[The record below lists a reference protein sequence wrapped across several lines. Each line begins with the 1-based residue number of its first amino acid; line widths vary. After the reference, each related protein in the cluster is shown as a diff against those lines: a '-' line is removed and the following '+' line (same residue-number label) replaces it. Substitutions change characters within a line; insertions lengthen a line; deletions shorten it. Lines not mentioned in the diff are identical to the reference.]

1 MCYLSH
7 ANLSKIKI
15 DTNDILQPPY
25 IMAIR
30 ELWRHKN
37 KRNTIWRVEN
47 RDTLKKKK
55 KTKNLQLSLRE
66 SANPSYK
73 EIRFFDG
80 FR

>member
-1 MCYLSH
+1 MSCSRL
-7 ANLSKIKI
+7 
-15 DTNDILQPPY
+15 ILWLL
-25 IMAIR
+25 
-30 ELWRHKN
+30 ETCGGTKN

-47 RDTLKKKK
+47 RETLKKKKK

>member
-1 MCYLSH
+1 MISCSHLILWLLENCGGTRTKGTQSGEWRTEKLS
-7 ANLSKIKI
+7 
-15 DTNDILQPPY
+15 
-25 IMAIR
+25 
-30 ELWRHKN
+30 
-37 KRNTIWRVEN
+37 
-47 RDTLKKKK
+47 KKK